1 MDAHRAR
8 GALLIDK
15 EIARTFSTRGRE
27 TEPVSRLLAVQ
38 GQLLGYGTA
47 QPNDTSGILKRN
59 KYEEARELWQ
69 S

>member
-1 MDAHRAR
+1 M
-8 GALLIDK
+8 
-15 EIARTFSTRGRE
+15 
-27 TEPVSRLLAVQ
+27 SRLLAVQ